1 MIRKVLDKAPAYV
14 FAAVIVGCFVL
25 CILVILGVGLGLI
38 HAQVPHGTS
47 SEETPRGTMDGVNTS
62 FTINFQPLPFSSLHV
77 YLNGLRLHRGY
88 DYVLGGPY
96 FETII
101 FALPASAPT
110 IIVPQPGDVLLVDY
124 NY

>member
-1 MIRKVLDKAPAYV
+1 MMPLTRDDRSVALAVLAGLVAMV
-14 FAAVIVGCFVL
+14 VMLLVL
-25 CILVILGVGLGLI
+25 AFGLS
-38 HAQVPHGTS
+38 AQNAHGTS

-96 FETII
+96 SETVI
-101 FALPASAPT
+101 FALPATAPT
-110 IIVPQPGDVLLVDY
+110 IIIPQPGDVLLVDY
-124 NY
+124 TY

>member
-1 MIRKVLDKAPAYV
+1 MLA
-14 FAAVIVGCFVL
+14 F
-25 CILVILGVGLGLI
+25 GLS
-38 HAQVPHGTS
+38 AQNAHGTS

-96 FETII
+96 SETVI
-101 FALPASAPT
+101 FALPATAPT
-110 IIVPQPGDVLLVDY
+110 IIVPQPGDVLVVDY
-124 NY
+124 TY

>member
-1 MIRKVLDKAPAYV
+1 MKSPLTPLIALLAMLVTVAIIRVPEMV
-14 FAAVIVGCFVL
+14 
-25 CILVILGVGLGLI
+25 
-38 HAQVPHGTS
+38 HAQSHGTS